1 MYPPDKCP
9 LAPSV
14 IGSAPQRCLTLT
26 SNPTTDGDKV
36 VKIEV
41 VKLLLPKK
49 RGVGP
54 TPQISR
60 TRIRIR

>member
-14 IGSAPQRCLTLT
+14 TPT
-26 SNPTTDGDKV
+26 SDPTTDSD
-36 VKIEV
+36 EV
-41 VKLLLPKK
+41 AEVEIVELLLPKK

-54 TPQISR
+54 TPQIGR